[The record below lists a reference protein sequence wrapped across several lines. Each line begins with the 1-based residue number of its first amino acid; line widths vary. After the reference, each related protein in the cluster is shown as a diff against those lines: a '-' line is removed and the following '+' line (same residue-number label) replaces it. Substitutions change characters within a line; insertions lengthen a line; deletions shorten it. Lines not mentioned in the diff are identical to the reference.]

1 MFNCTFYNLCFFL
14 YVWIV
19 PVFLQYLMRAPSTF
33 DSAPFYPVPM
43 RTLNGDAAHLYMSA
57 FPQTTAAGVA
67 HCRPCQE
74 DVNHKTGMYQWDIM
88 LSMSHQDLINHT
100 SAKQISTMYPV
111 IFASNDFRSWK
122 VVADADDVAQPG
134 TSKKREPT
142 HISAPLLVSN
152 LKDFGCVE
160 SDAPTGRQ
168 DPWMNQ
174 FETEAEANRYRW
186 RLVEHVSMHG
196 SVSLVACVMH
206 GMDEVNHLTHSY
218 ATECVNGG
226 ILGSE
231 ARCHLTARQ
240 ALSKCFALGSACGQ
254 ACGYFSS
261 STPHCMGGTLD
272 SALFNGLTTRR
283 VTIKTS
289 PGGGGGA
296 DALVYCEGKGCK
308 SGMHFKDMYVEA
320 DNPNEFYEAETD
332 LKRQGKYGGFYA
344 VMLALSDSEGVSHD
358 VFAFKN
364 RTKNH
369 TKNHTKEHGHGNHS
383 SHKDGHGH
391 KRGNSSGEDH
401 KEDDK
406 EANATA
412 EERSRPKRVC
422 VDLPGVR
429 LDEVPSTGLVEK
441 AGEKQAVDPKEC
453 SARCRD
459 RIECAQS
466 IFSTGNSGCYLFKM
480 ATVQV
485 VEFSEIYNSSYC
497 SDREAL
503 HLLMTMLHKAYGSA
517 PLKTPAPTP
526 APNAPG
532 SPAGLPAM
540 DAQSPL
546 RRRLFAA
553 ADGDNIGM
561 ADTTAD
567 TGSTLLYEDIG
578 AIEPKFFWQIAHVPN
593 LTMGVFKDEG
603 SASVRV
609 IPRNRSCFTTPGF
622 VYMVA
627 CMTAK
632 PVYMNGRGGDL
643 DPPPFN
649 DRCLAVGG
657 LCGATCGSS
666 QEPDMEAASH
676 CPIGPGV
683 GKRRLGISSGN
694 PYQSAQ
700 IPRDDLVQTIEPK
713 RSATSPNFAAR
724 AFFHLFV
731 FFVMISYIATILS
744 KFPGNFT
751 DFYPMHTWD
760 EIKTH
765 GYLLEKF
772 GCAVSCGCSAFEG
785 KMIVFR
791 NWVGK
796 IAARPHFDDTAFPTF
811 GRWVDVFTDEGHR
824 EGARIMWVAWTDFL
838 DTNPPVEFL
847 EEWSENLREL
857 TWEQVSTRSPFDL
870 SWSDGGVFRQVL
882 PVVVEQASH
891 FRQVSAHH
899 SSSSALGDVVCD
911 GDVAF
916 DGGVKLQQDSLVK
929 LLDLYNVFKALPDNL
944 KMEPALP
951 QKDDCILTRELALGI
966 SEDAGQKAMGCFLIP
981 WSRNW
986 EEDMR
991 KKIQE
996 RAQQL
1001 GSTKSEYEKSVL
1013 VTDKNGCLVLL
1024 FDRRE
1029 SLDASPD
1036 ESLFPLHFREP
1047 PARRDRKVI
1056 MVYCARAKPETDR
1069 KGIEKTRSLDKYLW
1083 ACLRP
1088 TAVRSRLL
1096 SRFQHI
1102 KKAAAGEDEKN
1113 PLLRDMGSPREDT
1126 SDTTWSSSVSS
1137 MGLADFGSTVEG
1149 VVERQ
1154 RKIFLASLSERQI
1167 STSKKN
1173 IGSAL
1178 HRQYAE
1184 GYLKYRRVDSDWEA
1198 ARCCYGEIVGED
1210 IDEEGEE
1217 VLILD
1222 NPSPALL
1229 ELVSDAQSEAASRGL
1244 SRASPGMGLVSVEQV
1259 HEKHTWL
1266 GSSTVSRINYA
1277 QTPNLEFVFT
1287 NINTLVDSS
1296 FKDFEWE
1303 FRSLLRSNLAEQ
1315 TKDFDKLQLQ
1325 HRERAFDLIVLVKG
1339 PGKLLEIIRSLSLT
1353 NIEVLNYRGRMTDDH
1368 PTVIVKKNLLMPYN
1382 GVRGKGGGLNFTV
1395 DLLQFREGFLG
1406 SGERQDP
1413 TPERMLF
1420 GIFDARHQPHPSF
1433 WKHVLPKF
1441 MKKKEIGFSYEV
1453 NNEIIMVQA
1462 PQSFATLITEND
1474 VLDVMNGMSFNIMNV
1489 IRNRCGGVTSCG
1501 TNAVWQV
1508 NAEEFSRRD
1517 PDSVMNE
1524 YFDSRTK
1531 IEDTASTHIHFCKG
1545 KRSVYVHEKVCT
1557 GVAKVNADYLGAVQ
1571 RWAEGA
1577 VQLFWIQLFVD
1588 RTRKL
1593 VVFSFAV
1600 LVFMGFI
1607 YTLLYGPW
1615 TKELIGYNLFCDVSG
1630 EPTLFLGLDSSF
1642 CTNCYDLFSTFLGH
1656 TIDKIIF
1663 QMAEADYMKLIDVAI
1678 SWFVI
1683 CCFMAFGTMILAWR
1697 GAMPQLVRVFIMYEN
1712 ITYFWTSCS
1721 MFFWMALTLFM
1732 ITGMTPPLMFNVTHF
1747 MMFILCINVTQHC
1760 MIDYYKS
1767 MGGCNE
1773 LSIWRSQQSYTISAP
1788 LYIMA
1793 IIQGTTAAWGIAWR
1807 RLDKSFWNANDHGV
1821 DVIRGV
1827 TIWVTFIWSSFIFCI
1842 IYTVTIYSNGGSD
1855 YIARNC
1861 QLGGLFM
1868 LMLLAVTVWEPFL
1881 TVWGLD
1887 KSIDNMS
1894 ADKERGCA
1902 RAVAR
1907 FFVWWRS
1914 RAWIIRYIL
1923 DFGMPLVIIS
1933 GMTGGVSIL
1942 TIAAYTTS
1950 VQVTRT

>member
-1 MFNCTFYNLCFFL
+1 MCWHFTVYNLCFFL

-43 RTLNGDAAHLYMSA
+43 RTLNGDVAHLYMSA

-67 HCRPCQE
+67 HCRPCKE
-74 DVNHKTGMYQWDIM
+74 DVSHKTGMYQWDIM

-100 SAKQISTMYPV
+100 SDKQISTMYPV

-122 VVADADDVAQPG
+122 VVADADDVWKEGISPN
-134 TSKKREPT
+134 KKAEPT

-160 SDAPTGRQ
+160 SDAPSGRQ
-168 DPWMNQ
+168 DPWINH
-174 FETEAEANRYRW
+174 FETEEEANRYRW

-196 SVSLVACVMH
+196 SVSLVACIMH
-206 GMDEVNHLTHSY
+206 GMDAVNQLIHSY

-231 ARCHLTARQ
+231 ARCHLSPRQ

-254 ACGYFSS
+254 ACNYFSP
-261 STPHCMGGTLD
+261 STPHCTGDGNLD
-272 SALFNGLTTRR
+272 ASLFKGLTTRR

-289 PGGGGGA
+289 PGGGGAA
-296 DALVYCEGKGCK
+296 DALVYCQRKGCK
-308 SGMHFKDMYVEA
+308 SGMHFKNMYVEA
-320 DNPNEFYEAETD
+320 DNPIEFYQAETD
-332 LKRQGKYGGFYA
+332 LKSQGRYGGFYA
-344 VMLALSDSEGVSHD
+344 VLLAMSESQGVSHS
-358 VFAFKN
+358 VFAY
-364 RTKNH
+364 
-369 TKNHTKEHGHGNHS
+369 KNHTKEHNKTDRKDNSTDHRGHDEHKEGRGGKKKRDET
-383 SHKDGHGH
+383 KDG
-391 KRGNSSGEDH
+391 E
-401 KEDDK
+401 EDDETSHGKKK
-406 EANATA
+406 EKK
-412 EERSRPKRVC
+412 EKRAC

-429 LDEVPSTGLVEK
+429 LAEVPTTGLNDNVLD
-441 AGEKQAVDPKEC
+441 GVTDPKEC
-453 SARCRD
+453 TARCKLRSA
-459 RIECAQS
+459 CAQS
-466 IFSTGNSGCYLFKM
+466 IFSSGNMGCYLFKM

-485 VEFSEIYNSSYC
+485 VEFSDIYNSSYC

-503 HLLMTMLHKAYGSA
+503 HLLMTMLHKAYSSE
-517 PLKTPAPTP
+517 PLKKPTTTTEP
-526 APNAPG
+526 
-532 SPAGLPAM
+532 
-540 DAQSPL
+540 PL
-546 RRRLFAA
+546 AAEPPQLFRQRRLASSDS
-553 ADGDNIGM
+553 ADGEFHEQEEGDDEW
-561 ADTTAD
+561 A
-567 TGSTLLYEDIG
+567 G
-578 AIEPKFFWQIAHVPN
+578 AIESKFFWQIAHVPN
-593 LTMGVFKDEG
+593 LTMGVFKDQG

-632 PVYMNGRGGDL
+632 PVYVNSHSGEL

-666 QEPDMEAASH
+666 QEPDAEAASH
-676 CPIGPGV
+676 CPIGSPDA
-683 GKRRLGISSGN
+683 RRLGLSDGN

-700 IPRDDLVQTIEPK
+700 IPRDYIVRTIEPK

-724 AFFHLFV
+724 TFFHFFV
-731 FFVMISYIATILS
+731 FFVMISYIGTILS
-744 KFPGNFT
+744 KFPGNFV

-785 KMIVFR
+785 KMVIFR

-811 GRWVDVFTDEGHR
+811 GRWVDVFADEGHR
-824 EGARIMWVAWTDFL
+824 EGARVLWVAWTNFL

-870 SWSDGGVFRQVL
+870 SWTDGGVVRQAL
-882 PVVVEQASH
+882 PVAGEQAAY
-891 FRQVSAHH
+891 FKQAV
-899 SSSSALGDVVCD
+899 GEETC
-911 GDVAF
+911 
-916 DGGVKLQQDSLVK
+916 DGGVQLQQDSFVK
-929 LLDLYNVFKALPDNL
+929 LKDLYDVFRALPDNL

-951 QKDDCILTRELALGI
+951 QKDDCILTREVALGL
-966 SEDAGQKAMGCFLIP
+966 SEDAGKKAMSCFVIP
-981 WSRNW
+981 WTADW
-986 EEDMR
+986 EEVMK

-996 RAQQL
+996 RAQLL
-1001 GSTKSEYEKSVL
+1001 GNTKSEYEGAVK
-1013 VTDKNGCLVLL
+1013 VTDKNGNLVSL
-1024 FDRRE
+1024 FDRRGSIANEGPAE
-1029 SLDASPD
+1029 SV
-1036 ESLFPLHFREP
+1036 FPLHFREP

-1088 TAVRSRLL
+1088 TAVRSR
-1096 SRFQHI
+1096 SSARPRSKRPKDPAFD
-1102 KKAAAGEDEKN
+1102 EDKL
-1113 PLLRDMGSPREDT
+1113 PLLRETGSPREDT
-1126 SDTTWSSSVSS
+1126 SWSSSSSQCGVS
-1137 MGLADFGSTVEG
+1137 MDYGSTVEG
-1149 VVERQ
+1149 VLERQ
-1154 RKIFLASLSERQI
+1154 RRNFLANLCERQ
-1167 STSKKN
+1167 SSPSRKH
-1173 IGSAL
+1173 IGSTM
-1178 HRQYAE
+1178 HRKYAE
-1184 GYLKYRRVDSDWEA
+1184 AYLKYRRVDSDWES
-1198 ARCCYGEIVGED
+1198 ARCCYGEVVGED
-1210 IDEEGEE
+1210 VDDEGED

-1229 ELVSDAQSEAASRGL
+1229 ELVSDAQSEAASKGL

-1259 HEKHTWL
+1259 SEKQTWF
-1266 GSSTVSRINYA
+1266 GSSTVSRIAYA

-1287 NINTLVDSS
+1287 NTNTLVDSS
-1296 FKDFEWE
+1296 SKDIDWE
-1303 FRSLLRSNLAEQ
+1303 FRSLLRAHLPEHSSDL
-1315 TKDFDKLQLQ
+1315 DRLQIQ
-1325 HRERAFDLIVLVKG
+1325 QRERGYDLMVLVKG
-1339 PGKLLEIIRSLSLT
+1339 PGKLLEMIRSLSLT
-1353 NIEVLNYRGRMTDDH
+1353 NVEVLNYRGRMMDDH
-1368 PTVIVKKNLLMPYN
+1368 PTVVVKKNLLMPYN
-1382 GVRGKGGGLNFTV
+1382 GVRGKGGGLNFVV
-1395 DLLQFREGFLG
+1395 DLLQFRDGFLG
-1406 SGERQDP
+1406 GGERHDP

-1420 GIFDARHQPHPSF
+1420 GIFDARHQPHPDF

-1441 MKKKEIGFSYEV
+1441 MKNKEIGFSYEV

-1508 NAEEFSRRD
+1508 NAQEFSRRD

-1588 RTRKL
+1588 RSRKL
-1593 VVFSFAV
+1593 VAFAFS
-1600 LVFMGFI
+1600 LLCFMGFI
-1607 YTLLYGPW
+1607 YSLLYGPW
-1615 TKELIGYNLFCDVSG
+1615 TKELIGYNLFCDEAG
-1630 EPTLFLGLDSSF
+1630 EPTLLLGLDNSF
-1642 CTNCYDLFSTFLGH
+1642 CTSCYDLFSTFLGH

-1663 QMAEADYMKLIDVAI
+1663 QMAEADYMKFIDVSI
-1678 SWFVI
+1678 SWFII
-1683 CCFMAFGTMILAWR
+1683 CCIMAFGTMVLAWR
-1697 GAMPQLVRVFIMYEN
+1697 GAMPQIVRCFIMFEN
-1712 ITYFWTSCS
+1712 ISYFWTSCS

-1747 MMFILCINVTQHC
+1747 MMFIFCINLTQHS
-1760 MIDYYKS
+1760 MIDYYKVL
-1767 MGGCNE
+1767 GDCNE
-1773 LSIWRSQQSYTISAP
+1773 LSIWRSQQSYTISTP

-1793 IIQGTTAAWGIAWR
+1793 IIQGTKAAWGIAWR
-1807 RLDKSFWNANDHGV
+1807 RLDKSFWTANDHGQ

-1827 TIWVTFIWSSFIFCI
+1827 TIWVTFIWSSFIFCV
-1842 IYTVTIYSNGGSD
+1842 IYTITIYSSGQSD

-1868 LMLLAVTVWEPFL
+1868 LMLLAITVWEPFL

-1887 KSIDNMS
+1887 KYIDNMS
-1894 ADKERGCA
+1894 KDKEGRGCV
-1902 RAVAR
+1902 RAIGA

-1914 RAWIIRYIL
+1914 KAWIIRYIL
-1923 DFGMPLVIIS
+1923 DFGLPLVIIS

-1942 TIAAYTTS
+1942 SLAAMATT